1 MSHCPNCGNE
11 ITEEMSF
18 CPKCGTALKA
28 APAPAPET
36 TTRTTYRRDEKR
48 EKEEKG
54 EKREKGEKHEKRGY
68 SFLGPLIGGL
78 ILIFIGLVSYVN
90 ITGMVD
96 TRMLWAFFFVAIG
109 IVIILGAVYGSVLA
123 SRRYPRT

>member
-1 MSHCPNCGNE
+1 
-11 ITEEMSF
+11 MSF
-18 CPKCGTALKA
+18 CPKCGTTLKA

-109 IVIILGAVYGSVLA
+109 IIIILGAVYGSVLA